1 MQNIYIYIFFIPFLL
16 KIYIYI
22 YIFLIK
28 TYMQNI
34 YIYIFCIPRRERAGS
49 LGKDGVGERII
60 NGRIIDAAPLSFL
73 FRLNFIFAP
82 PA

>member
-34 YIYIFCIPRRERAGS
+34 YIYIFCIPRRERGEGGAS
-49 LGKDGVGERII
+49 LEEGISVRKVKLVRSVYIKKCCG
-60 NGRIIDAAPLSFL
+60 
-73 FRLNFIFAP
+73 
-82 PA
+82 